1 MAGLDRDYGGLTPM
15 IDVVFNLLIFF
26 VVGAGSFA
34 ADKLL
39 ATKLSA
45 TSGSIAAA
53 SPVEQRPVWAITVNL
68 SLMLNA
74 DGQSVVDMNG
84 TTYNDRDFLKSQ
96 LKALAKDAP
105 ESPINLEIAPDV
117 PLGDMIDVYD
127 ACRASGFETINFV
140 TQAK

>member
-1 MAGLDRDYGGLTPM
+1 MPGLDRDYGGMTPM

-26 VVGAGSFA
+26 VIGAGSFA

-45 TSGSIAAA
+45 TSGAVATATVTEDRPLEAIDVELLLKRDAAGK
-53 SPVEQRPVWAITVNL
+53 T
-68 SLMLNA
+68 
-74 DGQSVVDMNG
+74 VVDMNG
-84 TTYNDRDFLKSQ
+84 ATYADRQEIKSQ
-96 LKALAKDAP
+96 LRALAEISP

-117 PLGDMIDVYD
+117 PLGDMIDIYD
-127 ACRASGFETINFV
+127 ACRAAGFQTINFV